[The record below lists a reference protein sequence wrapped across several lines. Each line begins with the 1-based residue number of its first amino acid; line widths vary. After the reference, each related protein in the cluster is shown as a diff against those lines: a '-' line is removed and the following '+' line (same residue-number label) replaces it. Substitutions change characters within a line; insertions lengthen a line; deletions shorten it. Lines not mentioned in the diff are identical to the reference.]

1 MFNLLQPTESSKRRL
16 MDRGARLKVN
26 VLVQQAQ
33 LHASRADHVAAIRC
47 LFTSNKAEDRA
58 LAGAVST
65 YKSNVFSGVHLQRSA
80 SQDILNAVGL
90 MNF

>member
-1 MFNLLQPTESSKRRL
+1 
-16 MDRGARLKVN
+16 MDCRARLEVN

-33 LHASRADHVAAIRC
+33 LHAARADHVAAIRC
-47 LFTSNKAEDRA
+47 LITSDETEDRA

-65 YKSNVFSGVHLQRSA
+65 YKSDVFSGVHLQRGA